1 MKLLNERKINWT
13 PFLLFLPV
21 LLLISV
27 FAVIPMGHLIKV
39 SLHRTSYL
47 KTLDFVGLRNYIRV
61 LGDSEI
67 LKSIFI
73 SVKYI
78 AGTIIFA
85 VPIGLV
91 LAIILNRP
99 LKFNGLFRAIL
110 ILPYAIS
117 QVASALLWVWLLE
130 PSYGPLNYIIR
141 TMGFSAIN
149 FLGNPQLALKVL
161 ILVNTWMSF
170 PFAMVMFLSALETIP
185 HDLIEAAYLDGASKL
200 AAFRYVSFPF
210 ILNTLLVI
218 IIMLTLRAFNMVTLI
233 FVMTGGGPIGTT
245 NALSL
250 TIYYEAFFNFRMA
263 RAAVLGVVMFAL
275 NMIFATAYIA
285 VIKREAIY

>member
-1 MKLLNERKINWT
+1 M
-13 PFLLFLPV
+13 
-21 LLLISV
+21 
-27 FAVIPMGHLIKV
+27 
-39 SLHRTSYL
+39 
-47 KTLDFVGLRNYIRV
+47 
-61 LGDSEI
+61 
-67 LKSIFI
+67 
-73 SVKYI
+73 
-78 AGTIIFA
+78 
-85 VPIGLV
+85 
-91 LAIILNRP
+91 
-99 LKFNGLFRAIL
+99 
-110 ILPYAIS
+110 PYAIS

-185 HDLIEAAYLDGASKL
+185 HDLIEAAYLDGASKWS
-200 AAFRYVSFPF
+200 AFWYVSFPF
-210 ILNTLLVI
+210 ILNSLLVI